1 MIYRFFCIFFHN
13 FQAPKSMK
21 SVVQSFWLLTTCVG
35 NIIDIFLV
43 EIKLAPT
50 QVKFEPQIRLFDRK
64 SSVFKFIQI
73 LIESFQSGE
82 YFILAL
88 IMLGSSSIFILL
100 SIFYYQYIP
109 EDAFALD
116 EAQDAKDA
124 AIENVALEVEDE
136 KNEKFE
142 KAETEK
148 TDESVDL

>member
-1 MIYRFFCIFFHN
+1 MSEN
-13 FQAPKSMK
+13 D
-21 SVVQSFWLLTTCVG
+21 SVLLK
-35 NIIDIFLV
+35 NIRID
-43 EIKLAPT
+43 LAP
-50 QVKFEPQIRLFDRK
+50 QP
-64 SSVFKFIQI
+64 I

-100 SIFYYQYIP
+100 SIFYYEYIP

-142 KAETEK
+142 KAEDEK

>member
-1 MIYRFFCIFFHN
+1 
-13 FQAPKSMK
+13 MK